1 MGSSLCHLESE
12 EGGELC
18 DRAPKCAARCDAV
31 PCSGSRDRSREDLA
45 DWTKLELGLATGRH
59 PRRAKPTCR
68 RPVVSPGCLVT
79 RYFGTTEGIGADA
92 SYQEPPDPAEVY
104 ELKPRPIGFGSS
116 GEVLLARHRS
126 TRALRALK
134 KKSKVSRKRLI
145 VDEDEGQPTPH
156 EVGRRRRDEVREVEA
171 LLRLDHPN
179 VVKLFEVFEDQD
191 SICLVLELL
200 PGSSLL
206 ELLMPKSSSPR
217 AKPDRDVGRT
227 CLPEMEAAEFFW
239 QMLSAVLHLHG
250 QRVVHRDIKLEHF
263 IQAEGGVLK
272 LVDFGHAWPLQP
284 FSSPEAAEAVIE
296 VMVVQELT
304 IPGGAGTSRYIA
316 PEIQDESEV
325 AAHLA
330 DRADMWALGVC
341 LHAMLTGRL
350 LPNCGTL
357 TKVASINSAISQVD
371 EGVLSA
377 SAHDLLEQLLQLKPE
392 NRPTSAAVA
401 RHPWL
406 ARAAHAD
413 LHPVM
418 DLLSHSRFIT
428 DLGVIA
434 DAKPIRRLFLL
445 VVAHELEDA
454 QTYPYQALFRWPR
467 NVYGRRS
474 SSLESRDGGRSQL
487 LWGQQSLTMG
497 LGRRRDQWGLRA
509 RPRVSKPGRL
519 SEMKVEEGYES
530 LAAYRAR
537 AERISHALEVLGQEV
552 GPADLRSVIMKAELI
567 QEGYEALGDFDPRTM
582 VGHLREQFIMLAND
596 DTKEPEEKG
605 LTTVAIAELIQDLGG
620 RVSTAPDKVFS
631 TPSDELHDDRN
642 RGSKR
647 SREPTDG
654 DEGVVA
660 LRSKMVAMQMELES
674 LKKDKD
680 KDRAAS
686 EASSPEKE
694 LANALE
700 HQTAAL
706 MKALEGR
713 NQSQVMSVKADLQW
727 PTLGDERSDSKDVSE
742 FYDHF
747 EDNCGLA
754 NSCKGMNYREMLLA
768 LRSRQGIEKDPEKV
782 YKRIKAKHLLFTESP
797 EASVT
802 ELETVGL
809 GKSKRELYLSY
820 LRKMPA
826 HLQKVEQR
834 EATHRA
840 TANAV
845 YSTETER
852 QQQPPKKEPK
862 KPKEPKAPKQQVLAA
877 TEGTNGKKLCF
888 HYRDHGTCPWGD
900 KCHDKELRKK
910 ALAEKKQHAGK
921 YDGKSKKEVLCP
933 FFRKNGACKKG
944 SGCDML
950 HALVI
955 GEETGRTQGVATQ
968 QSLAM
973 GPKPDASS
981 LINPF
986 AALSVTIGEY
996 SNSEV
1001 ISGGVLKT
1009 SPSNGGGGPGIADLD
1024 DLPKDWWE
1032 VVQNESGG
1040 YQYRTV
1046 VKILGKQVECMLDGG
1061 AGANHITEELVV
1073 SMVEH
1078 ARKKGVKPDSK
1089 DYPILRFEKWVFPE
1103 FVHGIASGK
1112 PVPLKGSVVLRARL
1126 QEGPTPEASKDG
1138 PELYIR
1144 CKIAAKGCS
1153 DWHGIIL
1160 GGRALDCEAR
1170 GGLGFRPGPGFHFLD
1185 TVGVKMPRCEDHS
1198 KGRHDRAYPFSVASS
1213 LDDHSALPRDGAPT
1227 DLLVAACGEPVEL
1240 FPGDGVLIPVDR
1252 VREGLDVDDQGRSC
1266 EAILPI
1272 SDSVEA
1278 VPGIWPTGSQ
1288 EGMVLIAAK
1297 YEPVVIEAGET
1308 VAEVRRGR
1316 IAASEC
1322 TRCHMWDSKFQD
1334 SCHFED
1340 DSCSSCGTGILRP
1353 DSCSQCGSEEVRQVR
1368 LQGCE
1373 ECIATDL
1380 NKEGAAREDEEVLPE
1395 RASGIGAARI
1405 SRGNGRPRRWGLG
1418 AFAAMIFS
1426 VASLIGVNQTM
1437 SRTKGNRDFWEYDA
1451 TERTWARK
1459 HLVPR
1464 RALYSP
1470 IGAFDCPFNVGEER
1484 GKRITRFECEGSPEG
1499 VLEDDWRTVE
1509 DPHRDLG
1516 KPWVGTTYFFMN
1528 RGEAGGSGAID
1539 TRRTPVYHIVEVPGE
1554 IERMGEMTP
1563 TDSYYEQLHGHLRKK
1578 YPKADPHLLDH
1589 LSALEAFLDKSI
1601 VFGFSYGLS
1610 KAEIAVMQG
1619 KLLGH
1624 HLSRGGVK
1632 ADPERSQAVR
1642 DFPPLREKLH
1652 IQQFLGCGNWLRAYL
1667 PVEYGHAA
1675 KILNAYQKPGAIFP
1689 EGGLGSANTDGCKAV
1704 KAIKRMMTEQIELS
1718 IFDEATAITGEC
1730 PLEQIADASGIA
1742 VGGTVLQMSRDRT
1755 KMKVLLTHSKSLT
1768 PPQQAWP
1775 PLIQE
1780 AFAQLEVKRASR
1792 KVLGTIRAICW
1803 TDHANLTRAQG
1814 SDIGGD
1820 VKLLRWV
1827 AEIIADGSEIRSLA
1841 AYSQVGRWIQ
1851 QESERT

>member
-1 MGSSLCHLESE
+1 MSE
-12 EGGELC
+12 MQ
-18 DRAPKCAARCDAV
+18 R
-31 PCSGSRDRSREDLA
+31 
-45 DWTKLELGLATGRH
+45 
-59 PRRAKPTCR
+59 
-68 RPVVSPGCLVT
+68 
-79 RYFGTTEGIGADA
+79 
-92 SYQEPPDPAEVY
+92 
-104 ELKPRPIGFGSS
+104 
-116 GEVLLARHRS
+116 
-126 TRALRALK
+126 
-134 KKSKVSRKRLI
+134 
-145 VDEDEGQPTPH
+145 
-156 EVGRRRRDEVREVEA
+156 
-171 LLRLDHPN
+171 
-179 VVKLFEVFEDQD
+179 KLFALHD
-191 SICLVLELL
+191 
-200 PGSSLL
+200 
-206 ELLMPKSSSPR
+206 PR
-217 AKPDRDVGRT
+217 
-227 CLPEMEAAEFFW
+227 
-239 QMLSAVLHLHG
+239 
-250 QRVVHRDIKLEHF
+250 
-263 IQAEGGVLK
+263 
-272 LVDFGHAWPLQP
+272 
-284 FSSPEAAEAVIE
+284 
-296 VMVVQELT
+296 
-304 IPGGAGTSRYIA
+304 
-316 PEIQDESEV
+316 
-325 AAHLA
+325 
-330 DRADMWALGVC
+330 
-341 LHAMLTGRL
+341 
-350 LPNCGTL
+350 
-357 TKVASINSAISQVD
+357 
-371 EGVLSA
+371 
-377 SAHDLLEQLLQLKPE
+377 
-392 NRPTSAAVA
+392 
-401 RHPWL
+401 
-406 ARAAHAD
+406 
-413 LHPVM
+413 
-418 DLLSHSRFIT
+418 
-428 DLGVIA
+428 
-434 DAKPIRRLFLL
+434 
-445 VVAHELEDA
+445 
-454 QTYPYQALFRWPR
+454 
-467 NVYGRRS
+467 
-474 SSLESRDGGRSQL
+474 
-487 LWGQQSLTMG
+487 
-497 LGRRRDQWGLRA
+497 
-509 RPRVSKPGRL
+509 
-519 SEMKVEEGYES
+519 YES

-713 NQSQVMSVKADLQW
+713 NQSQVMSVKTDLQW

-768 LRSRQGIEKDPEKV
+768 LRSRCRGSRLKTFTNLYKSAYRAGEIEKDPEKV
-782 YKRIKAKHLLFTESP
+782 YKRIKAKHLMFSESP
-797 EASVT
+797 EEREIRVDAEHVALAKGKMTGHQFEPLFEASVT

-826 HLQKVEQR
+826 HLQKEIRSDKRLWAGETQLRGPQTWEEAHRVVLEVEQR

-900 KCHDKELRKK
+900 KCHYSHDKELRKK
-910 ALAEKKQHAGK
+910 ALAEKKQHAESGSGK

-1009 SPSNGGGGPGIADLD
+1009 SPSNGGGGPGIAELD

-1078 ARKKGVKPDSK
+1078 ARKKGVQPDSK

-1126 QEGPTPEASKDG
+1126 QE
-1138 PELYIR
+1138 
-1144 CKIAAKGCS
+1144 
-1153 DWHGIIL
+1153 
-1160 GGRALDCEAR
+1160 

-1213 LDDHSALPRDGAPT
+1213 LDDHSALPRDGAPR

-1272 SDSVEA
+1272 GDSVEA

-1405 SRGNGRPRRWGLG
+1405 SRGNG
-1418 AFAAMIFS
+1418 
-1426 VASLIGVNQTM
+1426 
-1437 SRTKGNRDFWEYDA
+1437 
-1451 TERTWARK
+1451 
-1459 HLVPR
+1459 
-1464 RALYSP
+1464 
-1470 IGAFDCPFNVGEER
+1470 
-1484 GKRITRFECEGSPEG
+1484 KRITRFECEGSPEG
-1499 VLEDDWRTVE
+1499 VLEDDW
-1509 DPHRDLG
+1509 
-1516 KPWVGTTYFFMN
+1516 
-1528 RGEAGGSGAID
+1528 
-1539 TRRTPVYHIVEVPGE
+1539 RTPVYHIVEVPGE

-1589 LSALEAFLDKSI
+1589 LIALEAFLDKSI

-1718 IFDEATAITGEC
+1718 IFDEATAITG
-1730 PLEQIADASGIA
+1730 
-1742 VGGTVLQMSRDRT
+1742 
-1755 KMKVLLTHSKSLT
+1755 
-1768 PPQQAWP
+1768 
-1775 PLIQE
+1775 
-1780 AFAQLEVKRASR
+1780 
-1792 KVLGTIRAICW
+1792 
-1803 TDHANLTRAQG
+1803 
-1814 SDIGGD
+1814 D

-1827 AEIIADGSEIRSLA
+1827 AEIIADGSEIRRKML
-1841 AYSQVGRWIQ
+1841 
-1851 QESERT
+1851 

>member
-1 MGSSLCHLESE
+1 MGPAEPDDGTRPSPRPVGFAGEAPGE
-12 EGGELC
+12 QARPAIRDEGGRGEEKG
-18 DRAPKCAARCDAV
+18 RA
-31 PCSGSRDRSREDLA
+31 
-45 DWTKLELGLATGRH
+45 
-59 PRRAKPTCR
+59 
-68 RPVVSPGCLVT
+68 SP
-79 RYFGTTEGIGADA
+79 A
-92 SYQEPPDPAEVY
+92 P
-104 ELKPRPIGFGSS
+104 SS
-116 GEVLLARHRS
+116 GY
-126 TRALRALK
+126 TG
-134 KKSKVSRKRLI
+134 VSMSEMQR
-145 VDEDEGQPTPH
+145 
-156 EVGRRRRDEVREVEA
+156 
-171 LLRLDHPN
+171 
-179 VVKLFEVFEDQD
+179 KLFALHD
-191 SICLVLELL
+191 
-200 PGSSLL
+200 
-206 ELLMPKSSSPR
+206 PR
-217 AKPDRDVGRT
+217 
-227 CLPEMEAAEFFW
+227 
-239 QMLSAVLHLHG
+239 
-250 QRVVHRDIKLEHF
+250 
-263 IQAEGGVLK
+263 
-272 LVDFGHAWPLQP
+272 
-284 FSSPEAAEAVIE
+284 
-296 VMVVQELT
+296 
-304 IPGGAGTSRYIA
+304 
-316 PEIQDESEV
+316 
-325 AAHLA
+325 
-330 DRADMWALGVC
+330 
-341 LHAMLTGRL
+341 
-350 LPNCGTL
+350 
-357 TKVASINSAISQVD
+357 
-371 EGVLSA
+371 
-377 SAHDLLEQLLQLKPE
+377 
-392 NRPTSAAVA
+392 
-401 RHPWL
+401 
-406 ARAAHAD
+406 
-413 LHPVM
+413 
-418 DLLSHSRFIT
+418 
-428 DLGVIA
+428 
-434 DAKPIRRLFLL
+434 
-445 VVAHELEDA
+445 
-454 QTYPYQALFRWPR
+454 
-467 NVYGRRS
+467 
-474 SSLESRDGGRSQL
+474 
-487 LWGQQSLTMG
+487 
-497 LGRRRDQWGLRA
+497 
-509 RPRVSKPGRL
+509 
-519 SEMKVEEGYES
+519 YES

-713 NQSQVMSVKADLQW
+713 NQSQVMSVKTDLQW

-768 LRSRQGIEKDPEKV
+768 LRSRCRGSRLKTFTNLYKSAYRAGEIEKDPEKV
-782 YKRIKAKHLLFTESP
+782 YKRIKAKHLMFSESP
-797 EASVT
+797 EEREIRVDAEHVALAKGKMTGHQFEPLFEASVT

-826 HLQKVEQR
+826 HLQKEIRSDKRLWAGETQLRGPQTWEEAHRVVLEVEQR

-900 KCHDKELRKK
+900 KCHYSHDKELRKK
-910 ALAEKKQHAGK
+910 ALAEKKQHAESGSVLAGK

-1009 SPSNGGGGPGIADLD
+1009 SPSNGGGGPGIAELD

-1078 ARKKGVKPDSK
+1078 ARKKGVQPDSK

-1138 PELYIR
+1138 PELFIR

-1213 LDDHSALPRDGAPT
+1213 LDDHSALPRDGAPR

-1272 SDSVEA
+1272 GDSVEA
-1278 VPGIWPTGSQ
+1278 V
-1288 EGMVLIAAK
+1288 
-1297 YEPVVIEAGET
+1297 VIE
-1308 VAEVRRGR
+1308 
-1316 IAASEC
+1316 
-1322 TRCHMWDSKFQD
+1322 D

-1340 DSCSSCGTGILRP
+1340 DSCSSCGTGILRK
-1353 DSCSQCGSEEVRQVR
+1353 ER
-1368 LQGCE
+1368 LGRMR
-1373 ECIATDL
+1373 
-1380 NKEGAAREDEEVLPE
+1380 KYSRSARPVSAL
-1395 RASGIGAARI
+1395 
-1405 SRGNGRPRRWGLG
+1405 RGFR
-1418 AFAAMIFS
+1418 
-1426 VASLIGVNQTM
+1426 
-1437 SRTKGNRDFWEYDA
+1437 
-1451 TERTWARK
+1451 
-1459 HLVPR
+1459 
-1464 RALYSP
+1464 
-1470 IGAFDCPFNVGEER
+1470 GETADRE

-1528 RGEAGGSGAID
+1528 RGEAEGSGAID

-1589 LSALEAFLDKSI
+1589 LIALEAFLDKSI

-1742 VGGTVLQMSRDRT
+1742 
-1755 KMKVLLTHSKSLT
+1755 
-1768 PPQQAWP
+1768 
-1775 PLIQE
+1775 
-1780 AFAQLEVKRASR
+1780 
-1792 KVLGTIRAICW
+1792 
-1803 TDHANLTRAQG
+1803 
-1814 SDIGGD
+1814 
-1820 VKLLRWV
+1820 
-1827 AEIIADGSEIRSLA
+1827 
-1841 AYSQVGRWIQ
+1841 
-1851 QESERT
+1851 

>member
-1 MGSSLCHLESE
+1 MSQEVSGE
-12 EGGELC
+12 ELGVTLLDCIRDGRVPRPEEMSFPAWQRWRKREGRRPTRRQDGRGMSTVEEVALWRAVTAELYGE
-18 DRAPKCAARCDAV
+18 DRI
-31 PCSGSRDRSREDLA
+31 EDL
-45 DWTKLELGLATGRH
+45 E
-59 PRRAKPTCR
+59 
-68 RPVVSPGCLVT
+68 
-79 RYFGTTEGIGADA
+79 E
-92 SYQEPPDPAEVY
+92 EE
-104 ELKPRPIGFGSS
+104 E
-116 GEVLLARHRS
+116 E
-126 TRALRALK
+126 
-134 KKSKVSRKRLI
+134 
-145 VDEDEGQPTPH
+145 
-156 EVGRRRRDEVREVEA
+156 
-171 LLRLDHPN
+171 
-179 VVKLFEVFEDQD
+179 
-191 SICLVLELL
+191 
-200 PGSSLL
+200 
-206 ELLMPKSSSPR
+206 
-217 AKPDRDVGRT
+217 
-227 CLPEMEAAEFFW
+227 
-239 QMLSAVLHLHG
+239 
-250 QRVVHRDIKLEHF
+250 
-263 IQAEGGVLK
+263 
-272 LVDFGHAWPLQP
+272 
-284 FSSPEAAEAVIE
+284 
-296 VMVVQELT
+296 
-304 IPGGAGTSRYIA
+304 
-316 PEIQDESEV
+316 QDEE
-325 AAHLA
+325 
-330 DRADMWALGVC
+330 
-341 LHAMLTGRL
+341 
-350 LPNCGTL
+350 
-357 TKVASINSAISQVD
+357 
-371 EGVLSA
+371 E
-377 SAHDLLEQLLQLKPE
+377 EPE
-392 NRPTSAAVA
+392 
-401 RHPWL
+401 
-406 ARAAHAD
+406 
-413 LHPVM
+413 
-418 DLLSHSRFIT
+418 
-428 DLGVIA
+428 
-434 DAKPIRRLFLL
+434 
-445 VVAHELEDA
+445 
-454 QTYPYQALFRWPR
+454 
-467 NVYGRRS
+467 
-474 SSLESRDGGRSQL
+474 
-487 LWGQQSLTMG
+487 
-497 LGRRRDQWGLRA
+497 A
-509 RPRVSKPGRL
+509 RPRLRPIPALMGPAEPDDGTRPSPRPVGFAGEAPGEQARPAIRDEGGRGEEKGRASPAPSSGYTGVSM
-519 SEMKVEEGYES
+519 SEMQRKLFALHDPRYES

-567 QEGYEALGDFDPRTM
+567 QERYEALGDFDPRTM

-605 LTTVAIAELIQDLGG
+605 LTTVAIAELIQDLG
-620 RVSTAPDKVFS
+620 VFS
-631 TPSDELHDDRN
+631 TPSDELHDDWN

-713 NQSQVMSVKADLQW
+713 NQSQVMSVKTDLQW

-768 LRSRQGIEKDPEKV
+768 LRSRCRGSRLKTFTNLYKSAYRAGEIEKDPEKV
-782 YKRIKAKHLLFTESP
+782 YKRIKAKHLMFSESP
-797 EASVT
+797 EEREIRVDAEHVALAKGKMTGHQFEPLFEASVT

-826 HLQKVEQR
+826 HLQKEIRSDKRLWAGETQLRGPQTWEEAHRVVLEVEQR

-852 QQQPPKKEPK
+852 EQQPPKKEPK

-900 KCHDKELRKK
+900 KCHYSHDKELRKK
-910 ALAEKKQHAGK
+910 ALAEKKQHAESGSVLAVKGEGKGKGDQKGKGKGTGKGKGDSKGKSGSKGK

-1009 SPSNGGGGPGIADLD
+1009 SPSNGGGGPGIAELD

-1078 ARKKGVKPDSK
+1078 ARKKGVQPGSK

-1126 QEGPTPEASKDG
+1126 QEGPTPQASKDG
-1138 PELYIR
+1138 PELFIR

-1198 KGRHDRAYPFSVASS
+1198 EGRHDRAYPFSVASS
-1213 LDDHSALPRDGAPT
+1213 LDDHSALPRDGAPR

-1272 SDSVEA
+1272 GDSVKA
-1278 VPGIWPTGSQ
+1278 
-1288 EGMVLIAAK
+1288 
-1297 YEPVVIEAGET
+1297 VVIEAGET
-1308 VAEVRRGR
+1308 VATCGIRSFRTAATLKMTAAVPAGPAFCGRTRAVNAEVKESDKCVCRD
-1316 IAASEC
+1316 AKSAS
-1322 TRCHMWDSKFQD
+1322 
-1334 SCHFED
+1334 
-1340 DSCSSCGTGILRP
+1340 
-1353 DSCSQCGSEEVRQVR
+1353 
-1368 LQGCE
+1368 
-1373 ECIATDL
+1373 
-1380 NKEGAAREDEEVLPE
+1380 
-1395 RASGIGAARI
+1395 
-1405 SRGNGRPRRWGLG
+1405 
-1418 AFAAMIFS
+1418 
-1426 VASLIGVNQTM
+1426 
-1437 SRTKGNRDFWEYDA
+1437 
-1451 TERTWARK
+1451 
-1459 HLVPR
+1459 
-1464 RALYSP
+1464 
-1470 IGAFDCPFNVGEER
+1470 
-1484 GKRITRFECEGSPEG
+1484 
-1499 VLEDDWRTVE
+1499 
-1509 DPHRDLG
+1509 
-1516 KPWVGTTYFFMN
+1516 
-1528 RGEAGGSGAID
+1528 
-1539 TRRTPVYHIVEVPGE
+1539 RRT
-1554 IERMGEMTP
+1554 
-1563 TDSYYEQLHGHLRKK
+1563 
-1578 YPKADPHLLDH
+1578 
-1589 LSALEAFLDKSI
+1589 
-1601 VFGFSYGLS
+1601 
-1610 KAEIAVMQG
+1610 
-1619 KLLGH
+1619 
-1624 HLSRGGVK
+1624 
-1632 ADPERSQAVR
+1632 
-1642 DFPPLREKLH
+1642 
-1652 IQQFLGCGNWLRAYL
+1652 
-1667 PVEYGHAA
+1667 
-1675 KILNAYQKPGAIFP
+1675 
-1689 EGGLGSANTDGCKAV
+1689 
-1704 KAIKRMMTEQIELS
+1704 
-1718 IFDEATAITGEC
+1718 
-1730 PLEQIADASGIA
+1730 
-1742 VGGTVLQMSRDRT
+1742 
-1755 KMKVLLTHSKSLT
+1755 
-1768 PPQQAWP
+1768 
-1775 PLIQE
+1775 
-1780 AFAQLEVKRASR
+1780 
-1792 KVLGTIRAICW
+1792 
-1803 TDHANLTRAQG
+1803 
-1814 SDIGGD
+1814 
-1820 VKLLRWV
+1820 
-1827 AEIIADGSEIRSLA
+1827 
-1841 AYSQVGRWIQ
+1841 
-1851 QESERT
+1851 